1 MFRFVDG
8 LWRQDPRLHNQVDDD
23 APRPAEPS
31 TTGRIV
37 NSSTSGFTRTDTR
50 PYTLRDA
57 FETFRSPTKLN
68 SLPRGTTMGDVF
80 AACGVAKAQR

>member
-8 LWRQDPRLHNQVDDD
+8 LWRQDSRFHNQVDDD
-23 APRPAEPS
+23 ASRPAELS
-31 TTGRIV
+31 TTGCVV
-37 NSSTSGFTRTDTR
+37 NSSTSGFTRIDTHS
-50 PYTLRDA
+50 YTLRDA
-57 FETFRSPTKLN
+57 FETSLSPTKLN